1 MTTSTKSNLSNLF
14 KMAWNLVKH
23 YGMKMAEALRKAWG
37 IAKLRKAMKS
47 GIVKF
52 YFEKVD
58 GSIRE
63 AWGTLKE
70 ELLPKSESTE
80 GSSRKKNDSVVPY
93 FDTEKQAFRC
103 FKIANFMKMA

>member
-1 MTTSTKSNLSNLF
+1 MTTSTKNNLSNLF

-37 IAKLRKAMKS
+37 IAKLRKAMKE

-52 YFEKVD
+52 YFQKVD
-58 GSIRE
+58 GTIRE
-63 AWGTLKE
+63 AWGTLKQD
-70 ELLPKSESTE
+70 LLPASTGESKRKSP
-80 GSSRKKNDSVVPY
+80 DSVVPY
-93 FDTEKQAFRC
+93 FDTEKQDFRC